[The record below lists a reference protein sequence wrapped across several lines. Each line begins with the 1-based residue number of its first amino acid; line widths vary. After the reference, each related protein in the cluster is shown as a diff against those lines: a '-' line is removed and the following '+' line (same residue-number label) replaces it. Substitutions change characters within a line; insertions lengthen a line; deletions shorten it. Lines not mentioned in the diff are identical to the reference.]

1 MVREKYYQK
10 VKKDYQQKNLRNP
23 FFHHKQAGKSRHGS
37 KYLVIIGLAVII
49 GLVWF
54 FLASPV
60 WRLQTVSVVGLTRGD
75 KSGLENIIW
84 NQAQEKTWLFFR
96 GNNIFLFDKE
106 AALEKIGA
114 DYNFSGGEITSDWPR
129 TLILTVKERPYGFV
143 FQEGE
148 KLSYAS
154 IDGYLINE
162 PPVAEEDK
170 AKYFIL
176 ENGVAELSLINTDG
190 RLNITADYLNFTI
203 DLANQLSQSG
213 LTLEKFIIDQEFNTL
228 KAKIKDGPLVYFS
241 IKDKAA
247 NQLDRLLLVKNEKI
261 KDNFSKTNYIDLR
274 YGEKVF
280 INPEFK

>member
-1 MVREKYYQK
+1 MVRGKYYQK

-23 FFHHKQAGKSRHGS
+23 FFHHKQAGKSHRGF
-37 KYLVIIGLAVII
+37 KCLVIIGLIIII
-49 GLVWF
+49 GLIWF

-60 WRLQTVSVVGLTRGD
+60 WRLRTVSVVGLTRGD

-96 GNNIFLFDKE
+96 QDNIFLFDKE
-106 AALEKIGA
+106 AALEKIGT
-114 DYNFSGGEITSDWPR
+114 DYNFSGGEITADWPQ
-129 TLILTVKERPYGFV
+129 TLILTVKERPYGFI
-143 FQEGE
+143 FQEDG
-148 KLSYAS
+148 KMSYAS
-154 IDGYLINE
+154 TDGYMINE

-176 ENGVAELSLINTDG
+176 ENGVAGLSLINPDG
-190 RLNITADYLNFTI
+190 RLKITADYLGFAV

-213 LTLEKFIIDQEFNTL
+213 LVLEKFIIDQEFNTL
-228 KAKIKDGPLVYFS
+228 KAKLQDGPLVYFS

-247 NQLDRLLLVKNEKI
+247 NQLDRLLLVKKEKI